1 MAKYDISKQAAEDLY
16 AIWSYTVDTWSESQ
30 ADKYYSILE
39 DAMEE
44 IGSAPFV
51 VGKPY
56 DEIIP
61 GLRAYHVRK
70 HMLFFTIQKNGR
82 AFLSRV
88 LHERMDFVRYF

>member
-39 DAMEE
+39 DAM
-44 IGSAPFV
+44 
-51 VGKPY
+51 
-56 DEIIP
+56 
-61 GLRAYHVRK
+61 K